1 MIFEKRFQ
9 GLSCRIPDVSKL
21 PFRVYKFTRHFIYFF
36 LYKNRRCKANE
47 KQHK

>member
-1 MIFEKRFQ
+1 MYMYVYMIFEKRFQ

-21 PFRVYKFTRHFIYFF
+21 PFRVYKFTRYFS
-36 LYKNRRCKANE
+36 NE